1 MTSQKFDILAK
12 MPEGVSEERIPEMLQ
27 TLLAERF
34 RLSVHRESKER
45 SVYALVVGRNG
56 SKLKASTARADVFVP
71 DAPGGRALYTTFGEA
86 HMGENGVWQI
96 RKGPQ
101 GPIRVSVGQNATT
114 QVEFLRITM
123 PGLAEALT
131 PSVDRVVVDATGLK
145 GNYQLQADWSV
156 PPPPPG
162 PTGPGPSPAPP
173 PFLSFP
179 SIERAGLKLET
190 RKAPVETIV
199 VDHLEKTPTNN

>member
-1 MTSQKFDILAK
+1 
-12 MPEGVSEERIPEMLQ
+12 
-27 TLLAERF
+27 
-34 RLSVHRESKER
+34 
-45 SVYALVVGRNG
+45 
-56 SKLKASTARADVFVP
+56 
-71 DAPGGRALYTTFGEA
+71 
-86 HMGENGVWQI
+86 
-96 RKGPQ
+96 
-101 GPIRVSVGQNATT
+101 
-114 QVEFLRITM
+114 VEFLRITM